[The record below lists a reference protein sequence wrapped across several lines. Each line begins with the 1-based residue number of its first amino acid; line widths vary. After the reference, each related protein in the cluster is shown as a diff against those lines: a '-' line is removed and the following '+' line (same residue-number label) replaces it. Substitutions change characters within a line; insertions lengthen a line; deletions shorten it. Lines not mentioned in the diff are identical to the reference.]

1 MTDRKCNAMG
11 GELEESK
18 ALLDA
23 AVRGQRQVEQELS
36 DTREQGSDMQGT
48 CDTNM
53 LTLIARQEKLIIG
66 STFSCYNESTSL
78 TFF

>member
-1 MTDRKCNAMG
+1 MG

-53 LTLIARQEKLIIG
+53 LTLIARQEKYIFML
-66 STFSCYNESTSL
+66 
-78 TFF
+78 

>member
-1 MTDRKCNAMG
+1 MLLINYIQLSNEVKEALGLTDRKCNAMG

-36 DTREQGSDMQGT
+36 DTREQGSDMQGILVIPI
-48 CDTNM
+48 CKHDN
-53 LTLIARQEKLIIG
+53 
-66 STFSCYNESTSL
+66 
-78 TFF
+78 

>member
-1 MTDRKCNAMG
+1 MG

-53 LTLIARQEKLIIG
+53 QTPYWKQDFRSIM
-66 STFSCYNESTSL
+66 N
-78 TFF
+78 

>member
-18 ALLDA
+18 ALLEA

-36 DTREQGSDMQGT
+36 DTREQNSDMQGNL
-48 CDTNM
+48 CV
-53 LTLIARQEKLIIG
+53 EIIFIQI
-66 STFSCYNESTSL
+66 SK
-78 TFF
+78 